1 MTISKVTVAML
12 ATSLALTAGAASGS
26 RPLEVGRSGTEGSS
40 GVDSLALRA
49 VLAVDFGRGG
59 ICPPGEA
66 ATVKCDREDG
76 VGLVPGLGQVSSSS
90 VSRTDDSTG
99 CDDPFVGYPRI
110 LPTTARF
117 EVAGKGAIDF
127 ALSGTAEGCD
137 AAEFSGLP
145 YSVTGGTGA
154 YGGAAGTGIVSRGGF
169 TPGGV
174 ARVIWTGTLVVP
186 GHEFDITAPRVSGPL
201 QKSVRAAPG
210 KTTARVTF
218 RFTARDEV
226 DGVVPVECSPP
237 SGTYFPLGGTWVTCS
252 VTDWSGNRVAWRFR
266 VRVRRGVR

>member
-1 MTISKVTVAML
+1 MIISKLAIAML
-12 ATSLALTAGAASGS
+12 ATSLALTAPAATGS
-26 RPLEVGRSGTEGSS
+26 LRPEVDRSGPAPSA
-40 GVDSLALRA
+40 GVDSLALHA

-59 ICPPGEA
+59 ACPPGEA
-66 ATVKCDREDG
+66 ATVKCDPEHG
-76 VGLVPGLGQVSSSS
+76 VGLVPGLGHVSSSS

-117 EVAGKGAIDF
+117 EVAGKGAIEF

-137 AAEFSGLP
+137 AAEFLGLP
-145 YSVTGGTGA
+145 YSVTGGTGLYA
-154 YGGAAGTGIVSRGGF
+154 GAAGTGIVRRAGF

-186 GHEFDITAPRVSGPL
+186 GLEFDVTAPRVSGPL

-210 KTTARVTF
+210 KTNARVTF

-237 SGTYFPLGGTWVTCS
+237 SGTHFPLGGTWVTCS
-252 VTDWSGNRVAWRFR
+252 VTDWSGNRLAWRFR
-266 VRVRRGVR
+266 VTVRRGVR